1 MKKAYK
7 LFLIPIIL
15 ISLSYKTNALCNDE
29 DLNNWANKVSLK
41 VVEYNPVNEFNQTN
55 DIKIILDKVEAAYL
69 LQLTEKRGDIVM
81 RAVSNY
87 KDDELE
93 VKDLYYYG
101 YSILAEGHLME
112 AIYGV
117 NIYGSED
124 SACPNE
130 LLKTIKY
137 KVPAFNGYLHT
148 EYCEKYPNHENCGSH
163 SDTSDISNDEFLKE
177 MEEYDKILNP
187 DTKEEK
193 TIWEIIYNI
202 IREYGVYI
210 VVPFLIV
217 TLIYIVKI
225 ENVKK
230 KEKEKENNEKK

>member
-1 MKKAYK
+1 MKKIYK

-15 ISLSYKTNALCNDE
+15 ISFSYKTKALCNDE

-41 VVEYNPVNEFNQTN
+41 VVEYNPTTEFAKSN

-69 LQLTEKRGDIVM
+69 LQLTEQRSDVTM
-81 RAVSNY
+81 RAVCTYS
-87 KDDELE
+87 DDELE

-101 YSILAEGHLME
+101 YSILAKGHLKE

-163 SDTSDISNDEFLKE
+163 SDTADISNDEFLKE
-177 MEEYDKILNP
+177 MEEYDKKENP
-187 DTKEEK
+187 TEEEK
-193 TIWEIIYNI
+193 TIWQVLYNI
-202 IREYGVYI
+202 IREYGFYI

-217 TLIYIVKI
+217 TLIYVIKI